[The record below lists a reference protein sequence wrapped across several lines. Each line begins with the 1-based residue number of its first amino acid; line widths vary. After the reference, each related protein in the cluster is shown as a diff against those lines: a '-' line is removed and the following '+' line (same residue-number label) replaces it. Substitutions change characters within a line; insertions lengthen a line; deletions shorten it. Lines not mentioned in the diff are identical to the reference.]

1 MMTGGEEC
9 WGGGCCRRLQGKNIK
24 NEIEFEVHTGDGGR
38 GLYRRWGLY
47 RGEERPVLEVV

>member
-1 MMTGGEEC
+1 VERSDGG
-9 WGGGCCRRLQGKNIK
+9 GGGCCRRLQGKNIK